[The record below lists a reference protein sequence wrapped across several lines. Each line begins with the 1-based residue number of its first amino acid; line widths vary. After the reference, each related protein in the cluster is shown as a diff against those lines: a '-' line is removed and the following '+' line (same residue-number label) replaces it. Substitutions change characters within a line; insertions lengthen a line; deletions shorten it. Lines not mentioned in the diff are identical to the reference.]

1 MAANNR
7 IYYASQGL
15 QLKPETTGNI
25 FATWYDPQGLQSV
38 GITTNFSLQPVFQM
52 GQLELYDL
60 VESVPEVEMT
70 INKVIDGT
78 PPLYAMCMCGENGIG
93 SSAANV
99 NNKQLAELCN
109 NRVSARLSIFN
120 DNQTAVTG
128 TPVSFVDCSGMY
140 LSRFSYSFPIDGNA
154 TEEITLVGNNKLWN
168 SGNLY
173 GGGGSGLLEFQPD
186 PNASSGRMPSSP
198 GTIRRAN
205 VNLSGSTLPTG
216 TGGLP
221 EMTGT
226 EARNNSTVTYPHI
239 QSITISA
246 DLGREAIYEL
256 GSMAPYFRYV
266 RFPLEIKSEFTIA
279 GTRGD
284 MVTANDFSSVTGC
297 GVDYKN
303 TRNKTIDLQ
312 VCGGTGNYTGTFN
325 LNLGDRNKLTSV
337 NYNGGDTG
345 GGNVNISYSFVTYN
359 KFSMNLTG
367 TYANDTW
374 INNSVDTEN
383 YNAFNMKR
391 RDINPEDYLES
402 SSNFANIMDTNKP
415 RRLFRK
421 K

>member
-15 QLKPETTGNI
+15 QLKPETTGVPYSG
-25 FATWYDPQGLQSV
+25 WYDPQGLQSV
-38 GITTNFSLQPVFQM
+38 GITTNFSLQPIFQM

-70 INKVIDGT
+70 INKVTDGT
-78 PPLYAMCMCGENGIG
+78 PPLYAMCMGGTSGIG
-93 SSAANV
+93 NV
-99 NNKQLAELCN
+99 SGKQLAELCN
-109 NRVSARLSIFN
+109 NRVNARLSIFQ
-120 DNQTAVTG
+120 DNQTAATG
-128 TPVSFVDCSGMY
+128 TPVAYVDCSGMY

-168 SGNLY
+168 SGLF
-173 GGGGSGLLEFQPD
+173 S
-186 PNASSGRMPSSP
+186 SSGASLAEFTPSGSVSSGNMPTAP
-198 GTIRRAN
+198 GIIRRAN
-205 VNLSGSTLPTG
+205 VNLSNSILPTG
-216 TGGLP
+216 SGGLP
-221 EMTGT
+221 EMTGS
-226 EARNNSTVTYPHI
+226 EALSNGRTYPHL
-239 QSITISA
+239 QSINISA

-284 MVTANDFSSVTGC
+284 YVDANDFSSVTGC
-297 GVDYKN
+297 GKDYKN
-303 TRNKTIDLQ
+303 VYNKTINIQ
-312 VCGGTGNYTGTFN
+312 VCGGTGSYTGTFN
-325 LNLGDRNKLTSV
+325 LNLGAKNKLTSV

-345 GGNVNISYSFVTYN
+345 GGNVNISYSFITYN
-359 KFSMNLTG
+359 TFSMTLTG
-367 TYANDTW
+367 TYNEIKWIDNQTDT
-374 INNSVDTEN
+374 DN
-383 YNAFNMKR
+383 YGAFNMNR
-391 RDINPEDYLES
+391 RDINPEDDLS

>member
-15 QLKPETTGNI
+15 QLKPETTG
-25 FATWYDPQGLQSV
+25 TPYSGWYDPQGLQSV

-70 INKVIDGT
+70 INKVTDGT
-78 PPLYAMCMCGENGIG
+78 PPLYAMCMGGTAGI
-93 SSAANV
+93 SNV
-99 NNKQLAELCN
+99 SGKQLAELCN
-109 NRVSARLSIFN
+109 NRVNARLSIFQ
-120 DNQTAVTG
+120 DNQTAATG
-128 TPVSFVDCSGMY
+128 SSPVAYVDCSGMY

-168 SGNLY
+168 SGLFSSA
-173 GGGGSGLLEFQPD
+173 GGSLSEFNPSGSV
-186 PNASSGRMPSSP
+186 SSGSMPTAP
-198 GTIRRAN
+198 GIIRRAN
-205 VNLSGSTLPTG
+205 VNLSNSTLPTG
-216 TGGLP
+216 SGGLP
-221 EMTGT
+221 MMTGS
-226 EARNNSTVTYPHI
+226 EALSNGRTYPHL
-239 QSITISA
+239 QSINISA

-284 MVTANDFSSVTGC
+284 YVDANDFSSLSGC
-297 GVDYKN
+297 NQSYKN
-303 TRNKTIDLQ
+303 VYNKTIDIQ
-312 VCGGTGNYTGTFN
+312 VCGGTGSYTGTFN
-325 LNLGDRNKLTSV
+325 LNLGAKNKLTSV

-345 GGNVNISYSFVTYN
+345 GGNVNISYSFITYN
-359 KFSMNLTG
+359 TFSMTLTG
-367 TYANDTW
+367 TYNEIKWIDNQTDT
-374 INNSVDTEN
+374 DN
-383 YNAFNMKR
+383 YGAFNMNR
-391 RDINPEDYLES
+391 RDINPEDDLS
-402 SSNFANIMDTNKP
+402 SPNFANIMDTNKP

>member
-15 QLKPETTGNI
+15 QLKPETTGI
-25 FATWYDPQGLQSV
+25 RLATWYDPQGVQSV

-70 INKVIDGT
+70 INKVMDGT
-78 PPLYAMCMCGENGIG
+78 PPLYAMCMGGTAGI
-93 SSAANV
+93 SNV
-99 NNKQLAELCN
+99 SGKQLVELCN
-109 NRVSARLSIFN
+109 NRVNARLSIFA

-128 TPVSFVDCSGMY
+128 TPVAFVDCSGMY

-154 TEEITLVGNNKLWN
+154 TEEVTLVGNSKYWN
-168 SGNLY
+168 SGNSY
-173 GGGGSGLLEFQPD
+173 GGAGGSLLEFQPD
-186 PNASSGRMPSSP
+186 PNVSSGNMPSAP
-198 GTIRRAN
+198 GIIRRAN
-205 VNLSGSTLPTG
+205 VNLGGSILPTG

-221 EMTGT
+221 MMTGSDAQT
-226 EARNNSTVTYPHI
+226 NGRLYPHI
-239 QSITISA
+239 QSINISA

-284 MVTANDFSSVTGC
+284 YVEANDFSSVTGC
-297 GVDYKN
+297 GQSYKN
-303 TRNKTIDLQ
+303 SSSKTINLQ
-312 VCGGTGNYTGTFN
+312 VCGGTGTNSGTFN
-325 LNLGDRNKLTSV
+325 LNLGTKNKLTSV

-345 GGNVNISYSFVTYN
+345 GGNVNISYSFITYN
-359 KFSMNLTG
+359 TFSMTLTG
-367 TYANDTW
+367 TYNDNKW
-374 INNSVDTEN
+374 INDVADTDN
-383 YNAFNMKR
+383 YGALNINR
-391 RDINPEDYLES
+391 RDINPEDDLS
-402 SSNFANIMDTNKP
+402 SPDFANIMDTNKP

>member
-1 MAANNR
+1 MPANNR

-15 QLKPETTGNI
+15 QLKPESIVGN
-25 FATWYDPQGLQSV
+25 AVTRYSAWYDPQGVQSV
-38 GITTNFSLQPVFQM
+38 GITTNFSLQPIFQM

-70 INKVIDGT
+70 INKVTDGT
-78 PPLYAMCMCGENGIG
+78 PPLYAMCMGGNVGIG
-93 SSAANV
+93 NV
-99 NNKQLAELCN
+99 SGKQLAELCN

-120 DNQTAVTG
+120 DNQTAATG
-128 TPVSFVDCSGMY
+128 TPVAYVDCSGMY
-140 LSRFSYSFPIDGNA
+140 LSRFSYSFPVEGNA
-154 TEEITLVGNNKLWN
+154 TEEITLVGNNKYWN
-168 SGNLY
+168 SGTAL
-173 GGGGSGLLEFQPD
+173 GFGDGSSLLEFQPN
-186 PNASSGRMPSSP
+186 PNVSTGLMPSSP

-216 TGGLP
+216 SGGLP
-221 EMTGT
+221 MMTGN
-226 EARNNSTVTYPHI
+226 EALPNGRTYPHI
-239 QSITISA
+239 QSINISA

-266 RFPLEIKSEFTIA
+266 RFPLEIKSEFTIV

-284 MVTANDFSSVTGC
+284 YVQAKDFSDVSGC

-303 TRNKTIDLQ
+303 LQNKTIDIQ
-312 VCGGTGNYTGTFN
+312 VCGGTGTNSGTFN
-325 LNLGDRNKLTSV
+325 LNLGDKNKLTSI

-359 KFSMNLTG
+359 KFSMTLTG
-367 TYANDTW
+367 TYNDNKW
-374 INNSVDTEN
+374 INNIADTDN
-383 YNAFNMKR
+383 YGALNTSR
-391 RDINPEDYLES
+391 RDINPEDDLS
-402 SSNFANIMDTNKP
+402 SSNFANIMDSNKP

>member
-15 QLKPETTGNI
+15 QLKPQTTGTSLS
-25 FATWYDPQGLQSV
+25 TWYDPQGVQSV

-70 INKVIDGT
+70 INKVTDGT
-78 PPLYAMCMCGENGIG
+78 PPLYAMCMCGKNGLG
-93 SSAANV
+93 SNAANI
-99 NNKQLAELCN
+99 NNKQLGELCN
-109 NRVSARLSIFN
+109 NRVNARLSIFN
-120 DNQTAVTG
+120 DNQTAATG
-128 TPVSFVDCSGMY
+128 TPVSYVDCSGMY

-154 TEEITLVGNNKLWN
+154 TEEITLVGNSKYWN
-168 SGNLY
+168 SGTVL
-173 GGGGSGLLEFQPD
+173 GLGTAGTVNEFQPEG
-186 PNASSGRMPSSP
+186 SSPTGKMPSAP
-198 GTIRRAN
+198 GIIRRAN

-216 TGGLP
+216 NGGLP
-221 EMTGT
+221 MMTGS
-226 EARNNSTVTYPHI
+226 EAQTNGRLYPHV

-284 MVTANDFSSVTGC
+284 YVEANDFSSVSGC
-297 GVDYKN
+297 GKAYEN
-303 TRNKTIDLQ
+303 SRNKTIDLQ
-312 VCGGTGNYTGTFN
+312 ICGGTGTYSGTFN
-325 LNLGDRNKLTSV
+325 LNLGSKNKLTSV

-345 GGNVNISYSFVTYN
+345 GGNVNISYSFITYN
-359 KFSMNLTG
+359 TFSMNLSG
-367 TYANDTW
+367 TYAETKWVDDTA
-374 INNSVDTEN
+374 DTDN
-383 YNAFNMKR
+383 YGALNTNR
-391 RDINPEDYLES
+391 RDINPEDDLS
-402 SSNFANIMDTNKP
+402 SPNFANILDTNKP